1 MLRVTEMDRRFETT
15 LFTVWHFRWVAS
27 AVEDCIGARI
37 ILFANEIA
45 SAANSRRARKGS
57 WDVCLCHKRPT
68 NVMAV

>member
-45 SAANSRRARKGS
+45 SARIVEGPGKVLGMSVSATS
-57 WDVCLCHKRPT
+57 VPQ
-68 NVMAV
+68 M